1 MEAPGEKTLGQGR
14 VADQGDT
21 QTFRGFQ
28 QTVTLNGPIH
38 KTDPN
43 LVGHQGYP
51 LFGQD
56 SMGPLHIGGTEIADP
71 YGRYRPRR
79 DKSAHCDSLFFN

>member
-1 MEAPGEKTLGQGR
+1 MEARGEKTLGQGR

-28 QTVTLNGPIH
+28 QTVTLDGSIH

-43 LVGHQGYP
+43 LVGHQRYP
-51 LFGQD
+51 LFGQNR
-56 SMGPLHIGGTEIADP
+56 MCFLHIGDIEIAHP
-71 YGRYRPRR
+71 NSRYRPRR
-79 DKSAHCDSLFFN
+79 DKAAHCVSLLFH